1 MNHMKELNVKEMAM
15 ANGGINTDPD
25 ELLNATLNGM
35 GAGLA
40 IGAAAGTV
48 IPVVGTGVGFVI
60 GGAVGSITA
69 LALKL
74 FGD

>member
-1 MNHMKELNVKEMAM
+1 MKELNVKEMAM

-40 IGAAAGTV
+40 IGA
-48 IPVVGTGVGFVI
+48 PPEPSSR
-60 GGAVGSITA
+60 GGHRR
-69 LALKL
+69 
-74 FGD
+74 